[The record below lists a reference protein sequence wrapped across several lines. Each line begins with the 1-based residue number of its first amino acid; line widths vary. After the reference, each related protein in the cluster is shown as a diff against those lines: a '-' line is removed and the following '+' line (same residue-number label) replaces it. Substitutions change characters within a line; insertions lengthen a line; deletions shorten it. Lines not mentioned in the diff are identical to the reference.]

1 MDEVTPAPLLSIVT
15 VVKDDPEGLRL
26 TLNSVLPYLDDRTRV
41 TVIDGSR
48 DAEETT
54 RIISDFGSHA
64 VDLHWSAPAGVYPA
78 MNEGLRHALGNYV
91 LFLNAGDELHEP
103 AALASVL
110 VTLEQRAPR
119 WLVARVAFVDSG
131 GRSVVPS
138 QFDYAVEQMHHFAR
152 GKFPPHQATVVRRQ
166 DLLALGGFDESY
178 RITADYK
185 VALQLSTI
193 ADPILSDVIL
203 ATFHEG
209 GVSGTH
215 WQDSMKEFRRA
226 RQEVYG
232 LHGWSKVSDDLVSG
246 VQYLKMFAA
255 RALGRVRT

>member
-26 TLNSVLPYLDDRTRV
+26 TLDSVLPCLDERTQV

-54 RIISDFGSHA
+54 RIVGGFGSHR
-64 VDLHWSAPAGVYPA
+64 VDFHWSAPAGVYPA
-78 MNEGLRHALGNYV
+78 MNEGLRHSVGDYV
-91 LFLNAGDELHEP
+91 LFLNAGDELYAP
-103 AALASVL
+103 MALESTL
-110 VTLEQRAPR
+110 TTLEREAPR
-119 WLVARVAFVDSG
+119 WLVARVAFDDGSG
-131 GRSVVPS
+131 SVVMPP
-138 QFDYAVEQMHHFAR
+138 QFDYAVEQKHHFAR
-152 GKFPPHQATVVRRQ
+152 GVFPPHQGTVARRQ

-232 LHGWSKVSDDLVSG
+232 LHGWPKLRDDLVSG
-246 VQYLKMFAA
+246 VQYAKMFAA

>member
-1 MDEVTPAPLLSIVT
+1 MDGATPAPLLSIVT

-48 DAEETT
+48 DAEEAT
-54 RIISDFGSHA
+54 RIVSDFGSNA

-78 MNEGLRHALGNYV
+78 MNEGLNYAVGHYV
-91 LFLNAGDELHEP
+91 LFLNAGDELHDP
-103 AALASVL
+103 AALNTVL
-110 VTLEQRAPR
+110 AILEREAPR
-119 WLVARVAFVDSG
+119 WLVARVAFANGSG
-131 GRSVVPS
+131 RVVAPP
-138 QFDYAVEQMHHFAR
+138 QFDYLVEQRHHFAR
-152 GKFPPHQATVVRRQ
+152 GVFPPHQGTVVRTQ

-185 VALQLSTI
+185 AALQLSTI
-193 ADPILSDVIL
+193 AEPILSDVIL

-215 WQDSMKEFRRA
+215 WQDSIKEFRRA
-226 RQEVYG
+226 RREVLG
-232 LHGWSKVSDDLVSG
+232 LHGWSKVRDDLVSG
-246 VQYLKMFAA
+246 VQYSKMFTA

>member
-1 MDEVTPAPLLSIVT
+1 MDGVTPAPLLSIVT

-26 TLNSVLPYLDDRTRV
+26 TLSSVLPHLDDRIQV
-41 TVIDGSR
+41 TVIDGSW
-48 DAEETT
+48 DAEEAPQ
-54 RIISDFGSHA
+54 IVSEFGGTA
-64 VDLHWSAPAGVYPA
+64 VDLCWSAPTGVYPA
-78 MNEGLRHALGNYV
+78 MNIGLSRARGEYV

-103 AALASVL
+103 AALTSVL
-110 VTLEQRAPR
+110 ATLEQRAPR

-131 GRSVVPS
+131 GRAVVPS
-138 QFDYAVEQMHHFAR
+138 QFDYEAERRRRFTR
-152 GKFPPHQATVVRRQ
+152 GVFPPHQGTVVRRQ
-166 DLLALGGFDESY
+166 DLLALRGFDESY

-193 ADPILSDVIL
+193 DEPILSDVVL

-209 GVSGTH
+209 GVSGTQ

-232 LHGWSKVSDDLVSG
+232 LHGWLKMRDDVASA
-246 VQYLKMFAA
+246 VQYSKMVAA